1 MKTFTYTD
9 SNGRTQYGTIYDN
22 DSLKPIDL
30 KGNYAGCVS
39 KPACVFGHHIK
50 LDMILAF
57 ILWLVITIAFGAEIN
72 LIAWMIGGFVY
83 HIVKN
88 IIKLKKNGY
97 LNMGEESWWR

>member
-9 SNGRTQYGTIYDN
+9 KDGRLQHGEIYEIN
-22 DSLKPIDL
+22 ARHATE
-30 KGNYAGCVS
+30 AGINKHEVVL
-39 KPACVFGHHIK
+39 AHHFK

-88 IIKLKKNGY
+88 IIKLKKHGTSK
-97 LNMGEESWWR
+97 MH

>member
-1 MKTFTYTD
+1 MKHFTYTD

-30 KGNYAGCVS
+30 KGHYDDESIIS
-39 KPACVFGHHIK
+39 KPAVVLGHHIK

-88 IIKLKKNGY
+88 IIKLKVCGFHK
-97 LNMGEESWWR
+97 MH

>member
-9 SNGRTQYGTIYDN
+9 KDGRLQHGEIYEIDASHARYEDIN
-22 DSLKPIDL
+22 KPGVVL
-30 KGNYAGCVS
+30 A
-39 KPACVFGHHIK
+39 HHFE

-57 ILWLVITIAFGAEIN
+57 ILWLVITITFGAEIN

-88 IIKLKKNGY
+88 IIKLKKHGTSK
-97 LNMGEESWWR
+97 MH

>member
-1 MKTFTYTD
+1 MKTFRYTD

-22 DSLKPIDL
+22 TSKVDCSNINLHGHASKPI
-30 KGNYAGCVS
+30 CVL
-39 KPACVFGHHIK
+39 GHHIK

>member
-9 SNGRTQYGTIYDN
+9 SNGRTQCGTIYDN
-22 DSLKPIDL
+22 DPIKPIDL
-30 KGNYAGCVS
+30 KGHYDDRIFS
-39 KPACVFGHHIK
+39 RPACVLGYHIK

-57 ILWLVITIAFGAEIN
+57 ILWLAITIAFGAEIN

-88 IIKLKKNGY
+88 IIKLKTKGIT
-97 LNMGEESWWR
+97 SIIP